1 MNANTTAYL
10 VLVAAPSSAAP
21 PLLPAGTVGV
31 PRSGQFWKLSTGK
44 NLIGRQPDPLVPIVL
59 PWTHVSRRHAQIE
72 WIAPGNWKIEDL
84 QSRNGTSVNGQRLQ
98 PRSLLSLNDGD
109 RIQITIS
116 GDIELLF
123 CFQIDPAIAPSVVQ
137 DSGTPDTV
145 YQ

>member
-1 MNANTTAYL
+1 MSANTTAYL
-10 VLVAAPSSAAP
+10 VLVAVPSSAGP
-21 PLLPAGTVGV
+21 PLLAAGTAGL
-31 PRSGQFWKLSTGK
+31 PRSGQFWKLSAGK
-44 NLIGRQPDPLVPIVL
+44 NLIGRQADQGVPIVL

-72 WIAPGNWKIEDL
+72 WIAAGNWKIEDL

-98 PRSLLSLNDGD
+98 PRSLHSLNDGD

-123 CFQIDPAIAPSVVQ
+123 CFQVDPAISPSAAQ

-145 YQ
+145 YK